1 MINAQ
6 LALFGSF
13 GWQEI
18 LLILLLALL
27 LFGSTRLPELARS
40 LARALKGFKEEM
52 HEAKDEIEK
61 SVSGEGETR
70 TAKKEETE
78 EEREDSA

>member
-6 LALFGSF
+6 LALFGQF

-27 LFGSTRLPELARS
+27 LFGSTRLPDLARS

-70 TAKKEETE
+70 SAKKEEAD
-78 EEREDSA
+78 ERNDSA